1 MLSFEGNTAPY
12 LQYAYTRIRSIFR
25 RADIDFDCSTG
36 NIVVTTQQEKDL
48 ALKLLQFSTVLEQLA
63 LEGYPHLLCSYLYDL
78 ASSFMTFYEHC
89 PILRQ
94 DVAEDTRASRLGI
107 AQLTARVMAK
117 GLDLLGIE
125 VMEQM

>member
-1 MLSFEGNTAPY
+1 MLF
-12 LQYAYTRIRSIFR
+12 L
-25 RADIDFDCSTG
+25 
-36 NIVVTTQQEKDL
+36 TTQQEKDL
-48 ALKLLQFSTVLEQLA
+48 ALKLLQFGTTLEQLA
-63 LEGYPHLLCSYLYDL
+63 LDGYPHILCNYLYEL

-94 DVAEDTRASRLGI
+94 DVLEDTRSSRLAI

>member
-1 MLSFEGNTAPY
+1 
-12 LQYAYTRIRSIFR
+12 
-25 RADIDFDCSTG
+25 
-36 NIVVTTQQEKDL
+36 
-48 ALKLLQFSTVLEQLA
+48 
-63 LEGYPHLLCSYLYDL
+63 
-78 ASSFMTFYEHC
+78 MTFYEHC

-94 DVAEDTRASRLGI
+94 DVLEDTRSSRLAI